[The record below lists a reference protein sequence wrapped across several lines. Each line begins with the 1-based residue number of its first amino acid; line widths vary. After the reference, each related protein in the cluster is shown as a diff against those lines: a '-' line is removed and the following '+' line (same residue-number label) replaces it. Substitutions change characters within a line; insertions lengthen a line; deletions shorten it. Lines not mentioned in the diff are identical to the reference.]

1 MSDLWCPFAE
11 RKDGHPSKQGYTGAE
26 SPPGSPK
33 HGVVYHTAEGWADTL
48 LGMVQDINRRASW
61 QFSVLRDGTLWQHYP
76 VFANTWHS
84 GDVSRD
90 DNVDIEGMLAGN
102 LDLVGVEFE
111 GINGMPGP
119 RLTEPQY
126 QTGLRLYR
134 WLAEVCKFPPPSRTG
149 AWYEKTLW
157 EHREVS
163 GTSCWIPY
171 DRLLEDLTVKT
182 LDREQYIAICKAEDE
197 HAATAK
203 RRVRQW
209 LFAMMG
215 WAWEE

>member
-1 MSDLWCPFAE
+1 
-11 RKDGHPSKQGYTGAE
+11 
-26 SPPGSPK
+26 
-33 HGVVYHTAEGWADTL
+33 VVYHTAEGW
-48 LGMVQDINRRASW
+48 RRALLDIVRDVTLRKSW
-61 QFSVLRDGTLWQHYP
+61 TFTGLTDGALWQHYP
-76 VFANTWHS
+76 VFANTWHC

-102 LDLVGVEFE
+102 LDLVGVEWE

-119 RLTEPQY
+119 RLTESQN
-126 QTGLRLYR
+126 QTGLRLYQY
-134 WLAEVCKFPPPSRTG
+134 LDDVCNFPPPSWTG

-182 LDREQYIAICKAEDE
+182 LTREQAVNIYKAEAQRHKE
-197 HAATAK
+197 FWK
-203 RRVRQW
+203 YV
-209 LFAMMG
+209 FAMMG
-215 WAWEE
+215 WAWPE